1 MSFENGAPT
10 NGQPSNGAFLVID
23 AGLAPPE
30 PRIIN
35 FLPTSGTAGSTF
47 VVQGAHHVGTTGV
60 AINGLSAKFKVLT
73 ANFMRVT
80 VPAAANT
87 GTISITNTGGTATSA
102 IGFTTP

>member
-1 MSFENGAPT
+1 
-10 NGQPSNGAFLVID
+10 VID

-73 ANFMRVT
+73 ANFIRVT
-80 VPAAANT
+80 VPAAAT
-87 GTISITNTGGTATSA
+87 RGTISITNAGGTATSA
-102 IGFTTP
+102 IGFTIP